1 MRLKKKIC
9 GIVLCLAL
17 AFGLMPGMSMTA
29 YAESEPT
36 VTISPEGG
44 GTVSIETSGSGIAA
58 KYTFTATPVEDYR
71 FVKWTFKD
79 YDGSTASVTNNPWD
93 CQVAA
98 FTGGSYSNLT
108 AVFESTTTPVS
119 GISLDQSAVSL
130 SVGGTVSF
138 TATVEPND
146 ATDKYVTWSSNSD
159 ALKLYADSSCTVA
172 LGTTTGVA
180 AGQPIYAKGIS
191 LGGATVTAT
200 SRSNNDVTASCDV
213 TVISN
218 TYNVTYKVVN
228 GTWSDGSTADK
239 TETVASGG
247 NPTSVP
253 AGMKADLGYT
263 GGSWDTAPSTAT
275 ISADTTFTYTFVAD
289 SSSGGD
295 SSDSGNSGS
304 SDSGS
309 TSGGSSDSGNSS
321 SGSTDSGSSSGSSSS
336 SSTSTSTP
344 VPATVPYDKVV
355 ISTGAVNDITG
366 TAAATAESNPFGTKI
381 ENNDNLTTLL
391 SLTPEEV
398 AQGVN
403 VWLDIQ
409 DMSATVSQAE
419 KDIVQNASANYT
431 VGIYLDIN
439 LFKKVGGNA
448 ATKIT
453 ETNGTVKASILIPES
468 LWKAGRTFEIIRV
481 HDGVPT
487 VISGTYDE
495 NTHVFTFETDKFSTY
510 ALAYNDTA
518 TSASTTNSTQSSAPR
533 TGDTNHLGVWY
544 LLLAVSLGGL
554 GYLGYTKKKSVN
566 K

>member
-9 GIVLCLAL
+9 GIMLSFVLVL
-17 AFGLMPGMSMTA
+17 GLMPGMSMIAQAST
-29 YAESEPT
+29 EETLLTT
-36 VTISPEGG
+36 VTYTNGGSQTHSPEGVVTVTLNG
-44 GTVSIETSGSGIAA
+44 VTFNDNTYGWLFFESGTVTVAPVDGVEITKVRFRQNGKNPVDDDLAPFTLTFNEGEGSVETSTGTVYAGSMDGVTSIEVYRSETIEE
-58 KYTFTATPVEDYR
+58 YT
-71 FVKWTFKD
+71 
-79 YDGSTASVTNNPWD
+79 
-93 CQVAA
+93 
-98 FTGGSYSNLT
+98 
-108 AVFESTTTPVS
+108 
-119 GISLDQSAVSL
+119 
-130 SVGGTVSF
+130 
-138 TATVEPND
+138 
-146 ATDKYVTWSSNSD
+146 
-159 ALKLYADSSCTVA
+159 
-172 LGTTTGVA
+172 
-180 AGQPIYAKGIS
+180 
-191 LGGATVTAT
+191 
-200 SRSNNDVTASCDV
+200 
-213 TVISN
+213 
-218 TYNVTYKVVN
+218 VTYKVVN
-228 GTWSDGSTADK
+228 GTWDGTSTADK

-247 NPTSVP
+247 KPASVP
-253 AGMKADLGYT
+253 TGMKANSGYT
-263 GGSWDTAPSTAT
+263 GGSWDTDPSTAT

-309 TSGGSSDSGNSS
+309 TSGGSSDSG
-321 SGSTDSGSSSGSSSS
+321 SSSGSSSS
-336 SSTSTSTP
+336 SNTSSDTSSSSSSSSNTSTSTSTTA
-344 VPATVPYDKVV
+344 PATVPYENVV

-391 SLTPEEV
+391 ALTPEEV

-409 DMSATVSQAE
+409 DMSATVPQAD
-419 KDIVQNASANYT
+419 KDLVQSASNDFT
-431 VGIYLDIN
+431 VGMYLDIN

-510 ALAYNDTA
+510 ALAYNDSA
-518 TSASTTNSTQSSAPR
+518 VAGSTSNSTQSSAPR
-533 TGDTNHLGVWY
+533 TGDNNHLGVWY

-554 GYLGYTKKKSVN
+554 GFLAYSKKRKVN